1 MTDFSNFVVLSK
13 VMEDLPDNARKQTC
27 LVRCNFNGE
36 LMIAE
41 IPEHEIPSEQDEA
54 AFFLKLVRMH
64 FDTNYQY
71 FEEETPEQESPSEV

>member
-1 MTDFSNFVVLSK
+1 MTDFSDFVILAK
-13 VMEDLPDNARKQTC
+13 TMEDLPNNARKQTC
-27 LVRCNFNGE
+27 LVRCNFNDD

-41 IPEHEIPSEQDEA
+41 IPEDEIPSEDDEA

-71 FEEETPEQESPSEV
+71 FEDESPEQESPSEV